1 MSQFDFLTKD
11 NILDSMYLGPT
22 ISNKNN
28 IQNKSS
34 DCFDKDKLYN
44 AEGPNTPYK
53 NYLVELLHFSP
64 EL

>member
-1 MSQFDFLTKD
+1 
-11 NILDSMYLGPT
+11 MYLGPT

-44 AEGPNTPYK
+44 ERM
-53 NYLVELLHFSP
+53 ELYFSKIKDACYQGGTYD
-64 EL
+64 LFNVY